1 MASAP
6 PNPRRGYKLD
16 SFPTSTTFPLSNT
29 RHACPRLA
37 TDPERGL
44 KKSATFH
51 SPKSPS
57 SEEDPIVNIPLLSR
71 RSPTSSSALE
81 DAVAANEERVSQYLA
96 GLDRSLSGLEDFA
109 ADKSD
114 IVRPEENPVPHFML
128 AAAVSEDHMDID
140 SPIKK
145 EVRHHRHSSDSGLG
159 TSVTSDSVQSRED
172 AGKHDSSCMAC
183 VVETQTHIK
192 AAQFLADFRK
202 SVPILNNSRTGING
216 TATTNTQHTL
226 SAYACRQ
233 IQKHLIYPILK
244 EETLKS
250 FHPLVTGIPIR
261 VGRKEITCL
270 RDLEKVLLY
279 LAPVSDFVFAWER
292 SLAHGFGV
300 KRFTESRK
308 SFIRFCERS
317 IQCLHTTVEY
327 LNDPDQRRPSDRP
340 YTNSY
345 FVDLTEQVRQYAT
358 MISAARQRVAAGQAR
373 AEDEATLYESD
384 DLCHR
389 TILTSDR
396 KSKLS
401 LEGGIGHTGRPAQ
414 LVRTSN
420 GHSTSLRD
428 GREVDLKKLREEAGA
443 TSDQELDEDTLLSM
457 ARRRKNAVQVMHRC
471 RECDKEFKRPC
482 DLTKHEKTHSRPWKC
497 GDQSCKYNH
506 YGWPTEKERDRHFN
520 DKHSSTPAM
529 YKCQYEHCPYE
540 SKRESNCKQHM
551 EKAHGWAYHRS
562 KNNGRKGRK
571 SSGMSN
577 KAPPTPSSTTPGS
590 NHFEATSP
598 ESNNALASPI
608 APSSSG
614 FNTAEGS
621 VAATSPYMNMSDAYT
636 SSPFEPT
643 FTFNQAPNPALTPE
657 SPFTS
662 SAQRPSYPMT
672 NTNNND
678 ATLPAPF
685 NAPQGEMDFP
695 LFDEN
700 FDWSNL
706 DLHTDINMGVVN
718 NQLFTPPTSV
728 DAFHSRH
735 PSLTVDNKNSQTQK
749 LSPNAQASLM
759 LYNHDDSMIDEG
771 FADFS
776 STDLLTGKPTDD
788 FPLFG
793 GDEASQMGGMNLFEG
808 LPPFTSQ
815 TWHGPGQA
823 GESSQAG
830 MMEE

>member
-1 MASAP
+1 MGTS
-6 PNPRRGYKLD
+6 
-16 SFPTSTTFPLSNT
+16 PTCTTFPPSTT

-37 TDPERGL
+37 TDPDRGL

-57 SEEDPIVNIPLLSR
+57 SEEDPIVDIPLLSR
-71 RSPTSSSALE
+71 RSPTSTSALE
-81 DAVAANEERVSQYLA
+81 DAVAANEQRVSQYLA
-96 GLDRSLSGLEDFA
+96 SLDRSLSGLEDFS
-109 ADKSD
+109 ADQSES
-114 IVRPEENPVPHFML
+114 VRPEENPVPQFML
-128 AAAVSEDHMDID
+128 AAAASQDRMDLD
-140 SPIKK
+140 PPTKK
-145 EVRHHRHSSDSGLG
+145 QLRNHHHFSDSGLG
-159 TSVTSDSVQSRED
+159 TSVTSESTDPQED
-172 AGKHDSSCMAC
+172 AGKHDALRH
-183 VVETQTHIK
+183 VFAAVTQTHIY

-202 SVPILNNSRTGING
+202 SVPILNNSRSGING
-216 TATTNTQHTL
+216 SAPNSTHHAL

-233 IQKHLIYPILK
+233 IQKHLIYPILR

-279 LAPVSDFVFAWER
+279 LAPVSDFVLAWER
-292 SLAHGFGV
+292 RLDPDIGV
-300 KRFTESRK
+300 QRFTESRK

-327 LNDPDQRRPSDRP
+327 LNEPDQRRPADRP

-358 MISAARQRVAAGQAR
+358 MISAARQRVAAGQAKE
-373 AEDEATLYESD
+373 EDEATLYGKRRFSKRYR
-384 DLCHR
+384 L
-389 TILTSDR
+389 TIHR
-396 KSKLS
+396 KSRLS

-414 LVRTSN
+414 LVQTIN
-420 GHSTSLRD
+420 GRSTSLRD
-428 GREVDLKKLREEAGA
+428 GKEVDLRKLREEAGA
-443 TSDQELDEDTLLSM
+443 ASDEEFDEETLLSM
-457 ARRRKNAVQVMHRC
+457 ARRRKNAVPVFHRC

-497 GDQSCKYNH
+497 GEPTCKYAH

-529 YKCQYEHCPYE
+529 YKCQYQHCPYE

-571 SSGMSN
+571 ASGSSN

-598 ESNNALASPI
+598 ESNDALASPF

-614 FNTAEGS
+614 LNTAEGS
-621 VAATSPYMNMSDAYT
+621 IAATSPYITMNDAYAP
-636 SSPFEPT
+636 SHYEPT
-643 FTFNQAPNPALTPE
+643 FTFNQPNPALTPE
-657 SPFTS
+657 SPFTA
-662 SAQRPSYPMT
+662 SAQHPPFPMT
-672 NTNNND
+672 SDSHD
-678 ATLPAPF
+678 ATLPSAF
-685 NAPQGEMDFP
+685 DANLGEMDFP
-695 LFDEN
+695 LFN
-700 FDWSNL
+700 NTFDWSNM
-706 DLHTDINMGVVN
+706 DLHTDINMHVN
-718 NQLFTPPTSV
+718 DQLFTPPTSV
-728 DAFHSRH
+728 DAYHSRNH
-735 PSLTVDNKNSQTQK
+735 SLSVMDQQAPHEKQK

-759 LYNHDDSMIDEG
+759 LYAPQDHEDAMDEG

-776 STDLLTGKPTDD
+776 TTDLMGGKPTND
-788 FPLFG
+788 FPLF
-793 GDEASQMGGMNLFEG
+793 DDARPVEESLSQGGMSLFEN
-808 LPPFTSQ
+808 LPPFMSQ
-815 TWHGPGQA
+815 TWTGGQA
-823 GESSQAG
+823 SDSQQQQ